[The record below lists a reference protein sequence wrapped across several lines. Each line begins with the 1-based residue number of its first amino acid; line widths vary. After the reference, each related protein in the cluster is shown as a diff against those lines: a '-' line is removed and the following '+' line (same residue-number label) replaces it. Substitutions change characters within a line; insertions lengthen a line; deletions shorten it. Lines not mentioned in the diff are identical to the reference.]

1 MSLPDRV
8 PAEIARLFEIVRREP
23 RQFGALMQLGTLLA
37 QSGNVAAA
45 RTVYA
50 QAVREHPNVAGP
62 HVCLGTLLVDAGEH
76 AEALRLFAA
85 ALRLDPAN
93 REAQRGI
100 AVVQE
105 RDGDLEAA
113 ADIWRHAF
121 PKGSLET
128 SPYRGDGAPVRLLYL
143 TSALGGNVPMQHV
156 FDDRCFQVTTLIAES
171 APGDIVLPPHDAV
184 FNAIGDADR
193 CARALGAAAR
203 IVASSPVPVFNDPA
217 RVREATRL
225 RNARR
230 LRSLEDVVTANAVEF
245 ARDELTEPTGA
256 TLPGARGLRFPLLLR
271 SLGYQTGEHFVRID
285 SSREVSP
292 AAAALPGTSLL
303 ALEFIDSRGADQVF
317 RKYRVMTIGGRLYPV
332 HLAMAAEWKVHYFRS
347 EMAGRADYRAEEARF
362 LADMPAAIGTR
373 AVAALDRIAAVLA
386 LDYGGIDFALLP
398 DGRVLVFEANAT
410 MILVPPDGDAR
421 WDYRRIAV
429 SAAID
434 AARGLLVSHAR

>member
-1 MSLPDRV
+1 LPDRV

-37 QSGNVAAA
+37 ESGNVAAA

-93 REAQRGI
+93 REAQRGT
-100 AVVQE
+100 AVVHE
-105 RDGDLEAA
+105 RDGEFEAA
-113 ADIWRHAF
+113 ATIWRRAF
-121 PKGSLET
+121 PNGSVET
-128 SPYRGDGAPVRLLYL
+128 SRYRGEGAPVRLLYL

-156 FDDRCFQVTTLIAES
+156 FDDRLFEVTTLIAES
-171 APGDIVLPPHDAV
+171 APIHIVLPPHDAL

-193 CARALGAAAR
+193 CLRALGTAAR
-203 IVASSPVPVFNDPA
+203 VVGSSQAPVFNDPS

-225 RNARR
+225 HNAQR
-230 LRSLEDVVTANAVEF
+230 LGALEDVATARAVEL
-245 ARDELTEPTGA
+245 ARDVLAGPNGVPLLNA
-256 TLPGARGLRFPLLLR
+256 HGLRFPLLLR

-285 SSREVSP
+285 AAREVL
-292 AAAALPGTSLL
+292 AVAAALPGASLL
-303 ALEFIDSRGADQVF
+303 ALEFIDSRGTDDVF

-332 HLAMAAEWKVHYFRS
+332 HLAMSAEWKVHYFRS
-347 EMAGRADYRAEEARF
+347 EMAERADFRAEEAAF
-362 LADMPAAIGTR
+362 LADMESALGAR
-373 AVAALDRIAAVLA
+373 ALAALERIAVVLG
-386 LDYGGIDFALLP
+386 LDYGGIDFTPLP
-398 DGRVLVFEANAT
+398 DGRILVFEANAT
-410 MILVPPDGDAR
+410 MVLVPPGADAR
-421 WDYRRIAV
+421 WNYRRVAV

-434 AARGLLVSHAR
+434 AARGLFVAP